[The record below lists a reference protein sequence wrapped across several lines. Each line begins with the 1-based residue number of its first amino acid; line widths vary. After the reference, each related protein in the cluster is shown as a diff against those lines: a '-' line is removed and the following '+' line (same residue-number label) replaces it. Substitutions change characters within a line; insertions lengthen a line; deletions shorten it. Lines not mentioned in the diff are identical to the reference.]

1 MSQEIKHILEQSTLL
16 TKIELFVRKEMGMM
30 KILLFGS
37 SKLCGR
43 KCSRN
48 HHENDNGKYKTVVK
62 MLLRLENAVRDD
74 IFDYIVN
81 K

>member
-1 MSQEIKHILEQSTLL
+1 MEGSAREIT
-16 TKIELFVRKEMGMM
+16 M
-30 KILLFGS
+30 K
-37 SKLCGR
+37 
-43 KCSRN
+43 
-48 HHENDNGKYKTVVK
+48 NDNGKYKTVVK